1 LWQMTLPSLR
11 GYLIYEWKACRGVLM
26 SSIEKKARRK
36 VTSEFKAQAVKR
48 VLAGLAGHASAVA
61 REVGSG
67 ESYCITGRHGIA

>member
-1 LWQMTLPSLR
+1 
-11 GYLIYEWKACRGVLM
+11 M